1 MENNISKSYLAILI
15 TWIISSFVALFLSFF
30 LINYP
35 SSDIIQTLKIISCLL
50 AGISSI
56 LSVFVVINTFN
67 SITKSLLII
76 FPVMLFLCCFLFS
89 NRVDSIIYDIYF
101 IVTVIYFIIGLLTY
115 FIKKNKTQLA
125 NSVFPFLYSAALMII
140 KIIELDRYV
149 TLIDDSIQEI
159 FLSVGFITAICSM
172 VIYFCVAKNKT
183 SKKQYIGNLFLT
195 FFCVFVFVFGIPYA
209 LVKNVNYSF
218 DTSVAE
224 INQYRI
230 IDKEYSHGGKNSPY
244 NYYVIILYDNKNVKI
259 KLPLTEYEKY
269 SVNDYIE
276 LIKHQGAFNISYF
289 EYVIDM

>member
-1 MENNISKSYLAILI
+1 MGNNISKSYLAILI
-15 TWIISSFVALFLSFF
+15 TWIISSFAALFLSFF

-76 FPVMLFLCCFLFS
+76 FPVMLFLCYFLFS

-101 IVTVIYFIIGLLTY
+101 IITVIYFIIGLLTY

-149 TLIDDSIQEI
+149 TLIDDSIKEI

-172 VIYFCVAKNKT
+172 VIYFCVVKNKT

-209 LVKNVNYSF
+209 VVKNVNYSF

-230 IDKEYSHGGKNSPY
+230 IDKEYRHGGKNSPD

>member
-1 MENNISKSYLAILI
+1 MEKNISKSYLVIFI
-15 TWIISSFVALFLSFF
+15 IWTISSFVALFLPFF
-30 LINYP
+30 LIIYP

-56 LSVFVVINTFN
+56 LCVFMVINTFN
-67 SITKSLLII
+67 LITKSLLII

-89 NRVDSIIYDIYF
+89 NRVDYIIYDIYF
-101 IVTVIYFIIGLLTY
+101 IITVIYFIIGLLPY
-115 FIKKNKTQLA
+115 FIKKNKTLLA
-125 NSVFPFLYSAALMII
+125 NSLIPFLYSAALMII
-140 KIIELDRYV
+140 KIIEFDRYV
-149 TLIDDSIQEI
+149 TLIDDSINEI
-159 FLSVGFITAICSM
+159 FLIVGFITAICSM
-172 VIYFCVAKNKT
+172 VIYFCVVKNKT

-195 FFCVFVFVFGIPYA
+195 FLCVFVFVFGIPYTV
-209 LVKNVNYSF
+209 VKKVNYSF

-230 IDKEYSHGGKNSPY
+230 IDKKYSHGGKNSAG

-276 LIKHQGAFNISYF
+276 LTKHQGALNISYF